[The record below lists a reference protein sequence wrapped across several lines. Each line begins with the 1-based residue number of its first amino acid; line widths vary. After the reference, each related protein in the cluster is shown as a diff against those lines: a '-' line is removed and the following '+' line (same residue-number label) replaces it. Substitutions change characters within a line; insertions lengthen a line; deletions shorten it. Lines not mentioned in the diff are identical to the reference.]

1 MMERVGR
8 SEFIRFTVLG
18 KPMGQPRARM
28 TTISGHARQY
38 DPKAAV
44 DYKSWVRNCCMQ
56 ALAAEG
62 IDAARQLPEYGMD
75 IRISCVFDIP
85 KSFTKK
91 QRLAIDQ
98 GVLRP
103 TVKPDADNAAKIVM
117 DALNGILYRDDKDVV
132 SLSVVK
138 RYASKDE
145 VAHVAIEAVWCEER
159 KEEKTC

>member
-8 SEFIRFTVLG
+8 SKSIRFTVPG

-56 ALAAEG
+56 ALSADG
-62 IDAARQLPEYGMD
+62 IDVARQLPEYGMD
-75 IRISCVFDIP
+75 IRILCVFDIP

-91 QRLAIDQ
+91 QRRAIDQ

-103 TVKPDADNAAKIVM
+103 TVKPDADN
-117 DALNGILYRDDKDVV
+117 DKDVI
-132 SLSVVK
+132 SLSVRK
-138 RYASKDE
+138 RYASEDE

-159 KEEKTC
+159 KEEKEC